1 MLNFI
6 YKKKKHECE
15 LNIKVGLNN
24 SSPSLW
30 LKLYGFIMSL
40 GTAIALLKYFV
51 LPLL

>member
-1 MLNFI
+1 MFHFNF
-6 YKKKKHECE
+6 KKKEHEYE
-15 LNIKVGLNN
+15 LNIEAGANN
-24 SSPSLW
+24 SNSSFW